1 MADGNWPVLR
11 YDDHEYELA
20 HTDDH
25 SDPLVCVLSESIDM
39 QMIIEQGLNQEEEIY
54 KHRLDTKELQDS
66 LEMVGLHPIMV
77 DENTDFNSPEFRK
90 LGRLNAG
97 N

>member
-1 MADGNWPVLR
+1 MADGWPVLR
-11 YDDHEYELA
+11 YDDYEYELA
-20 HTDDH
+20 HADDH